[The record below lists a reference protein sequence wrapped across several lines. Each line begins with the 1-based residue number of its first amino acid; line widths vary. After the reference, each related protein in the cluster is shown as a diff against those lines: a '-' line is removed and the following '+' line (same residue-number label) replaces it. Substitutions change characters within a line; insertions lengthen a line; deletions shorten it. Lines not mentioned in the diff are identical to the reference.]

1 MTQNTDFLNFK
12 GFTGRKQNQT
22 LTEWSYGL
30 RTLSKT
36 CWYCWIRSPLWVIR
50 VSHANQMKDIQYILV
65 WWAAEWFG
73 VRLVRLGFSHCQVC
87 FASSVVT
94 DCSLPSV
101 SVCSTR
107 RASWL
112 LFLSSYY
119 CLRQA
124 VWGEFSTDEHTQL
137 NNSWSHCTVRAS
149 RAKKE
154 DVGAILIT
162 FQASYG
168 RLFHPWYTDTQP
180 LGECLF
186 FVLGACRFLAT
197 HYFT

>member
-1 MTQNTDFLNFK
+1 MTQNPDFLNFK
-12 GFTGRKQNQT
+12 VFTERKQNQT
-22 LTEWSYGL
+22 WYGL
-30 RTLSKT
+30 RTHKT
-36 CWYCWIRSPLWVIR
+36 FWYCWIWSLVSDMGASRKPEEGHPVHLR
-50 VSHANQMKDIQYILV
+50 VVGSWMICRQLFHSMQVFVNRH
-65 WWAAEWFG
+65 G
-73 VRLVRLGFSHCQVC
+73 QVC

-94 DCSLPSV
+94 DCSLHSV
-101 SVCSTR
+101 SVCTR

-112 LFLSSYY
+112 VFLSSCY

-137 NNSWSHCTVRAS
+137 NNSWSHCTLRAS

-186 FVLGACRFLAT
+186 LF
-197 HYFT
+197 